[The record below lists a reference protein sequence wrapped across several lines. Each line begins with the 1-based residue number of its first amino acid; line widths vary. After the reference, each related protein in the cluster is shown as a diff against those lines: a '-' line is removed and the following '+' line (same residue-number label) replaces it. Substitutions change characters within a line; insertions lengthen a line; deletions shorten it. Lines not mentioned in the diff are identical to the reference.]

1 MKFLPIALGTFSLLS
16 LSVNIPA
23 TVATQQLFCQGRM
36 NNGWSYSAE
45 FLNGR
50 FERIRWTRSGQPP
63 QVSSLSFKNTN
74 NKGQPIYRGSLFAAV
89 SVTLIDLSKGDV
101 RPGSQIY
108 RKEMSVPVRK
118 FPWEWKNGVGR
129 GETALFL
136 TVDILT
142 AVNGR

>member
-89 SVTLIDLSKGDV
+89 SVTLIIERRCPS
-101 RPGSQIY
+101 RFANFRGS
-108 RKEMSVPVRK
+108 
-118 FPWEWKNGVGR
+118 GR
-129 GETALFL
+129 MGLVAGKLRSF
-136 TVDILT
+136 
-142 AVNGR
+142 

>member
-1 MKFLPIALGTFSLLS
+1 MGLFDAIVPTFMKFLPIALASFSLLS

-101 RPGSQIY
+101 RPGSQI
-108 RKEMSVPVRK
+108 SVGVE
-118 FPWEWKNGVGR
+118 EWGWSR
-129 GETALFL
+129 GNCGLS
-136 TVDILT
+136 
-142 AVNGR
+142 NH

>member
-1 MKFLPIALGTFSLLS
+1 MGLFDAIVPTFMKFLPIALAAFSLLS

-23 TVATQQLFCQGRM
+23 TVATQQLFCRGRM
-36 NNGWSYSAE
+36 NNGWFYSAE

-101 RPGSQIY
+101 RPGSQI
-108 RKEMSVPVRK
+108 SV
-118 FPWEWKNGVGR
+118 
-129 GETALFL
+129 
-136 TVDILT
+136 
-142 AVNGR
+142 